1 MLRLFGPLEQA
12 AHGIEKVARLR
23 WRLGAAILASDNR
36 RLSDIAIRFIAGR
49 FQNAPEM
56 VFVIASRG
64 KRKISPSRRL
74 AIALDQP
81 SEAADGGGVLCA
93 RDSS

>member
-23 WRLGAAILASDNR
+23 RRRGATVLASDNR
-36 RLSDIAIRFIAGR
+36 RLSDIAIRFIASR

-56 VFVIASRG
+56 VFAIASRG